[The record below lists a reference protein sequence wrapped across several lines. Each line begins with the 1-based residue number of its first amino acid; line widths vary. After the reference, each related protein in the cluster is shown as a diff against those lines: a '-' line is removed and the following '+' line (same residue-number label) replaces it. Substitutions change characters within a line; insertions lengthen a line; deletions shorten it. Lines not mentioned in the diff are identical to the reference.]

1 MSWNDAKTFCMNE
14 GGKLFEPRDSAENSE
29 VPNYAFN
36 TARLEVFW
44 FGIED
49 LSSEGTFVYA
59 SNGDSLAFT
68 NWAPNEPDDLGD
80 QNCVRLYTSY
90 EWDDY
95 FCKDGLMS
103 VCERVG
109 DPPPPPSSGGN
120 LIHKATTCV
129 V

>member
-1 MSWNDAKTFCMNE
+1 MNE

-109 DPPPPPSSGGN
+109 DPPPPSSGGN

>member
-59 SNGDSLAFT
+59 RMVIPLLSLI
-68 NWAPNEPDDLGD
+68 
-80 QNCVRLYTSY
+80 
-90 EWDDY
+90 
-95 FCKDGLMS
+95 GLQM
-103 VCERVG
+103 
-109 DPPPPPSSGGN
+109 N
-120 LIHKATTCV
+120 QMI
-129 V
+129 

>member
-1 MSWNDAKTFCMNE
+1 MSWNDAKSFCMNE

-103 VCERVG
+103 VCERVE
-109 DPPPPPSSGGN
+109 DPPPPSSGGN